1 VSDETPRPSPGAA
14 RAAASPPGGGGR
26 AAASRPG
33 SGGALTE
40 RLGALCEL
48 LRERGVRVGTGE
60 LLAAHRALLALPD
73 PGDALLAKVALRATL
88 CSARQDLE
96 AFDDA
101 WREWQHGAEAEPTG
115 AAAGAPPELDEALRS
130 VLPRTL
136 VPSVSELVRVEE
148 EDPVPAAWS
157 DAEVLLER
165 DFAGY
170 DERDRAAAL
179 ALLRRSITRGPQRR
193 SRRLVPS
200 RRGRRIDLRSTI
212 RASWRTGGEPFVL
225 RRAGHRL
232 EPRPLVLIA
241 DVSGSMAPYAVM
253 LLAYMQATVTARRR
267 VEAFAFATRLTRIT
281 HELRGRDPEAA
292 LRRADATLHDA
303 RGGTRIGEAVSTLN
317 RDYGRVIGRGSVVI
331 LLSDGWDRG
340 DPELL
345 GEELARLRRCARRLI
360 WLNPLAADPR
370 WEPLTRGM
378 VAASPHLDR
387 ILAGNS
393 LRSLEVLADLIER
406 EDL

>member
-1 VSDETPRPSPGAA
+1 VSEDGT
-14 RAAASPPGGGGR
+14 
-26 AAASRPG
+26 
-33 SGGALTE
+33 GGALTE

-48 LRERGVRVGTGE
+48 LRARGIRVGTGE

-73 PGDALLAKVALRATL
+73 PGDAALAWVALRATL
-88 CSARQDLE
+88 CSAREHLE
-96 AFDDA
+96 AFEDA
-101 WREWQHGAEAEPTG
+101 WREWQHGAEAEPPG
-115 AAAGAPPELDEALRS
+115 ERVPPELDDAMRS

-136 VPSVSELVRVEE
+136 VPSASEPARVDES
-148 EDPVPAAWS
+148 DPVAAAWS
-157 DAEVLLER
+157 ETEVLLER

-179 ALLRRSITRGPQRR
+179 ALLRRGAARGPQRR
-193 SRRLVPS
+193 SRRAVPA
-200 RRGRRIDLRSTI
+200 RRGTRIDLRATM

-225 RRAGHRL
+225 RRSGHRL
-232 EPRPLVLIA
+232 EPRPLVLVA
-241 DVSGSMAPYAVM
+241 DVSGSMAPYALM

-292 LRRADATLHDA
+292 LRRAHAALHDA
-303 RGGTRIGEAVSTLN
+303 RGGTRIGEAISTLN
-317 RDYGRVIGRGSVVI
+317 REYGRVIGRGSVVI

-340 DPELL
+340 DPGLL
-345 GEELARLRRCARRLI
+345 GDELARLRRCARRLI

-378 VAASPHLDR
+378 VAAAPHLDR
-387 ILAGNS
+387 VLPGNS
-393 LRSLEVLADLIER
+393 LRSLAVLADLIER

>member
-1 VSDETPRPSPGAA
+1 MSEP
-14 RAAASPPGGGGR
+14 SPPG
-26 AAASRPG
+26 
-33 SGGALTE
+33 SGAALTE
-40 RLGALCEL
+40 RLGALGEL

-73 PGDALLAKVALRATL
+73 PADALLARVALRAIL
-88 CSARQDLE
+88 CSAHEDLGN
-96 AFDDA
+96 FDDA
-101 WREWQHGAEAEPTG
+101 WREWQHGARAEL
-115 AAAGAPPELDEALRS
+115 AAGAGAPPELDEAMRS
-130 VLPRTL
+130 VLPRML
-136 VPSVSELVRVEE
+136 VPEVTSRALVQVEE
-148 EDPVPAAWS
+148 TEPVPAAWS

-170 DERDRAAAL
+170 DDRDRAAAL
-179 ALLRRSITRGPQRR
+179 ALLRRNITRGPQRLT
-193 SRRLVPS
+193 RRWVPS
-200 RRGRRIDLRSTI
+200 RRGRRIDLRSTM

-232 EPRPLVLIA
+232 EPRPLVLVA

-292 LRRADATLHDA
+292 LRRADAVLHDA
-303 RGGTRIGEAVSTLN
+303 RGGTRIGAAISALN

-345 GEELARLRRCARRLI
+345 SEELARLRRCAQRLI

-378 VAASPHLDR
+378 VAAAPHVDR
-387 ILAGNS
+387 IVAGNN
-393 LRSLEVLADLIER
+393 LRSLDVLAGLIER

>member
-1 VSDETPRPSPGAA
+1 VSDQQLRTSGA
-14 RAAASPPGGGGR
+14 PPGTG
-26 AAASRPG
+26 A
-33 SGGALTE
+33 ALTE

-60 LLAAHRALLALPD
+60 LLAAHRALQALPD
-73 PGDALLAKVALRATL
+73 AGDAVLARVALRATL
-88 CSARQDLE
+88 CSAREHLAAFEEAWGQWRYGPEADL
-96 AFDDA
+96 
-101 WREWQHGAEAEPTG
+101 
-115 AAAGAPPELDEALRS
+115 GAPGGAPGELDEAMRS
-130 VLPRTL
+130 LLPRTL
-136 VPSVSELVRVEE
+136 VPSTTVSGQVEKTG
-148 EDPVPAAWS
+148 PIPAAWS
-157 DAEVLLER
+157 DTELLLER

-179 ALLRRSITRGPQRR
+179 ALLRRGAARGPQRR
-193 SRRLVPS
+193 TRRLAPA
-200 RRGRRIDLRSTI
+200 RRGPRIDMRATL
-212 RASWRTGGEPFVL
+212 RASWRTGGEVFVL
-225 RRAGHRL
+225 RRRGHRL
-232 EPRPLVLIA
+232 ETRPLVLVA

-292 LRRADATLHDA
+292 LRRAGAVLHDA
-303 RGGTRIGEAVSTLN
+303 RGGTRIGEAVSALN
-317 RDYGRVIGRGSVVI
+317 REYGRLVGRGSVVV

-345 GEELARLRRCARRLI
+345 GEELARLRRCAHRLI

-387 ILAGNS
+387 ILPGNS
-393 LRSLEVLADLIER
+393 LRSLGVLADLLER

>member
-1 VSDETPRPSPGAA
+1 M
-14 RAAASPPGGGGR
+14 
-26 AAASRPG
+26 
-33 SGGALTE
+33 
-40 RLGALCEL
+40 LCKL
-48 LRERGVRVGTGE
+48 LRDRGVRVGAGE
-60 LLAAHRALLALPD
+60 LLAAHRALHALPD
-73 PGDALLAKVALRATL
+73 PGDPALAWVALRATL
-88 CSARQDLE
+88 CSAREHLE
-96 AFDDA
+96 AFDDI
-101 WREWQHGAEAEPTG
+101 WRQWRYGAEAEDFEG
-115 AAAGAPPELDEALRS
+115 AAAPPELDDAMRAL
-130 VLPRTL
+130 LPRTL
-136 VPSVSELVRVEE
+136 VPSATAAAQLEE
-148 EDPVPAAWS
+148 AEPVAAAWS

-179 ALLRRSITRGPQRR
+179 ALLRRGATRGPRR
-193 SRRLVPS
+193 RARRAVPS
-200 RRGRRIDLRSTI
+200 RRGRRIDLRATM

-225 RRAGHRL
+225 RRSQHRL

-241 DVSGSMAPYAVM
+241 DVSGSMTPYAVM

-292 LRRADATLHDA
+292 LRRADAALRDA
-303 RGGTRIGEAVSTLN
+303 RGGTRIGEAVGALN
-317 RDYGRVIGRGSVVI
+317 RDYGRLIGRGSVVI

-340 DPELL
+340 DPALL
-345 GEELARLRRCARRLI
+345 AQELARLRRCARRLI

-387 ILAGNS
+387 ILPGNS
-393 LRSLEVLADLIER
+393 LRSLGVLADLLER

>member
-1 VSDETPRPSPGAA
+1 V
-14 RAAASPPGGGGR
+14 
-26 AAASRPG
+26 
-33 SGGALTE
+33 TE

-48 LRERGVRVGTGE
+48 LRERGIRVGTGE
-60 LLAAHRALLALPD
+60 LLAAHRALVAVPD
-73 PGDALLAKVALRATL
+73 PGDVLLARIALRATL
-88 CSARQDLE
+88 CSAREDLG

-101 WREWQHGAEAEPTG
+101 WREWQHGAEAELAG
-115 AAAGAPPELDEALRS
+115 AGAGAPPELDEAMRS

-136 VPSVSELVRVEE
+136 VPSVSEQVRVEE
-148 EDPVPAAWS
+148 DDPVAAAWS
-157 DAEVLLER
+157 DVEVLLER

-179 ALLRRSITRGPQRR
+179 ALLRRSVTRGPQRR
-193 SRRLVPS
+193 SRRVVPS
-200 RRGRRIDLRSTI
+200 RRGRRIDLRSTM

-232 EPRPLVLIA
+232 EPRPLVFVA
-241 DVSGSMAPYAVM
+241 DVSGSMAPYALM

-292 LRRADATLHDA
+292 LRRANGALHDA
-303 RGGTRIGEAVSTLN
+303 RGGTRIGEAISTLN
-317 RDYGRVIGRGSVVI
+317 RDYGRMIGRGSVVI

-393 LRSLEVLADLIER
+393 LRSLEVLANLIER

>member
-1 VSDETPRPSPGAA
+1 MSEEGRPAP
-14 RAAASPPGGGGR
+14 ASP
-26 AAASRPG
+26 
-33 SGGALTE
+33 SGLALTG

-48 LRERGVRVGTGE
+48 LRARGVRVGTGE
-60 LLAAHRALLALPD
+60 LLAAHRALHALPD
-73 PGDALLAKVALRATL
+73 PGDPALAWVALRATL
-88 CSARQDLE
+88 CSSREHLE
-96 AFDDA
+96 AFEDA
-101 WREWQHGAEAEPTG
+101 WREWQHGTQGELAG
-115 AAAGAPPELDEALRS
+115 AATPPELDDAMRS
-130 VLPRTL
+130 VLPRTT
-136 VPSVSELVRVEE
+136 VPGAPAAALIEE
-148 EDPVPAAWS
+148 SDAVPAAWS

-179 ALLRRSITRGPQRR
+179 ALLRRGATRGPQRLT
-193 SRRLVPS
+193 RRMVPA
-200 RRGRRIDLRSTI
+200 RRGRRIDLRATM
-212 RASWRTGGEPFVL
+212 RASWRTGGEPFDL
-225 RRAGHRL
+225 RRSWHRL
-232 EPRPLVLIA
+232 EPRPLVLVA
-241 DVSGSMAPYAVM
+241 DVSGSMAPYALM

-292 LRRADATLHDA
+292 LRRADAALHDA
-303 RGGTRIGEAVSTLN
+303 RGGTRIGEAISTLN
-317 RDYGRVIGRGSVVI
+317 REYGRVIGRGSVVI

-387 ILAGNS
+387 VLPGNS
-393 LRSLEVLADLIER
+393 LRSLGVLADLIER

>member
-1 VSDETPRPSPGAA
+1 MSEDERAGAGAA
-14 RAAASPPGGGGR
+14 TRVSPPGTG
-26 AAASRPG
+26 A
-33 SGGALTE
+33 ALTE
-40 RLGALCEL
+40 RLGALCAL
-48 LRERGVRVGTGE
+48 LRERDVRVGTGE
-60 LLAAHRALLALPD
+60 LLAAHRALRALPD
-73 PGDALLAKVALRATL
+73 PGDAALAWVALRATL
-88 CSARQDLE
+88 CSAREHFQ

-101 WREWQHGAEAEPTG
+101 WQEWQHGAAAEFVDGT
-115 AAAGAPPELDEALRS
+115 APPELDETMRS
-130 VLPRTL
+130 VLPRTH
-136 VPSVSELVRVEE
+136 VPSATLAPQVEE
-148 EDPVPAAWS
+148 TDALPAAWS

-179 ALLRRSITRGPQRR
+179 ALLRRSAARGPQRLT
-193 SRRLVPS
+193 RRVIPA
-200 RRGRRIDLRSTI
+200 RRGRRIDLRATM

-225 RRAGHRL
+225 RRSWHRL
-232 EPRPLVLIA
+232 EPRPLVLVA

-253 LLAYMQATVTARRR
+253 LLAYMQATVSARRR

-292 LRRADATLHDA
+292 LRRADAALHDA
-303 RGGTRIGEAVSTLN
+303 RGGTRIGEAMSTLN
-317 RDYGRVIGRGSVVI
+317 REYGRVIGRGSVVI

-345 GEELARLRRCARRLI
+345 GDELARLRRCAWRLI
-360 WLNPLAADPR
+360 WLNPLAADAR

-387 ILAGNS
+387 ILPGNS
-393 LRSLEVLADLIER
+393 LRSLGVLADLIER

>member
-1 VSDETPRPSPGAA
+1 MSDETARPRSGPA
-14 RAAASPPGGGGR
+14 RAATSAPGTGE
-26 AAASRPG
+26 AV
-33 SGGALTE
+33 TE

-48 LRERGVRVGTGE
+48 LRERGIRVGTGE
-60 LLAAHRALLALPD
+60 LLAAHRALVAVPD
-73 PGDALLAKVALRATL
+73 PGDVLLARIALRATL
-88 CSARQDLE
+88 CSAREDLG

-101 WREWQHGAEAEPTG
+101 WWEWQHGAEAELAG
-115 AAAGAPPELDEALRS
+115 VGAGAPPELDEAMRS

-136 VPSVSELVRVEE
+136 VPSVSEQVRVEE
-148 EDPVPAAWS
+148 DDPVAAAWS
-157 DAEVLLER
+157 DVEVLLER

-179 ALLRRSITRGPQRR
+179 ALLRRSVTRGPQRR
-193 SRRLVPS
+193 SRRVVPS
-200 RRGRRIDLRSTI
+200 RRGRRIDLRSTM

-232 EPRPLVLIA
+232 EPRPLVFVA
-241 DVSGSMAPYAVM
+241 DVSGSMAPYALM

-292 LRRADATLHDA
+292 LRRANGALHDA
-303 RGGTRIGEAVSTLN
+303 RGGTRIGEAISTLN
-317 RDYGRVIGRGSVVI
+317 RDYGRMIGRGSVVI

-393 LRSLEVLADLIER
+393 LRSLEVLANLIER

>member
-1 VSDETPRPSPGAA
+1 VSDETQRRPPAA
-14 RAAASPPGGGGR
+14 GRPVRGASPPGTG
-26 AAASRPG
+26 AAV
-33 SGGALTE
+33 TE

-48 LRERGVRVGTGE
+48 LRERGIRVGTGE
-60 LLAAHRALLALPD
+60 LLAAHRALHALPD
-73 PGDALLAKVALRATL
+73 SGDAALAWVALRATL
-88 CSARQDLE
+88 CSAREHLE
-96 AFDDA
+96 AFDSA
-101 WREWQHGAEAEPTG
+101 WQEWHHGAEAELAG
-115 AAAGAPPELDEALRS
+115 AGAPPELDEAMRS

-136 VPSVSELVRVEE
+136 VPSASTASRVDEG
-148 EDPVPAAWS
+148 DPVAAAWS

-179 ALLRRSITRGPQRR
+179 ALLRRNAPRGPQRR
-193 SRRLVPS
+193 TRRVVPS
-200 RRGRRIDLRSTI
+200 RRGPRIDLRATM

-225 RRAGHRL
+225 RRSWHRL
-232 EPRPLVLIA
+232 EARPLVLIA
-241 DVSGSMAPYAVM
+241 DVSGSMAPYALM

-292 LRRADATLHDA
+292 LGRAHAALHDA
-303 RGGTRIGEAVSTLN
+303 RGGTRIGEAISRLN
-317 RDYGRVIGRGSVVI
+317 REYGRVIGRGSVVI

-345 GEELARLRRCARRLI
+345 GQELARLRRCAHRLI

-387 ILAGNS
+387 ILPGNS
-393 LRSLEVLADLIER
+393 LRTLGVLADLIER

>member
-1 VSDETPRPSPGAA
+1 VSDEGTGA
-14 RAAASPPGGGGR
+14 
-26 AAASRPG
+26 
-33 SGGALTE
+33 ALTE
-40 RLGALCEL
+40 RLGVLCEL
-48 LRERGVRVGTGE
+48 LRARGIRVGTGE
-60 LLAAHRALLALPD
+60 LLAAHRALHALPD
-73 PGDALLAKVALRATL
+73 PGDGVLALVALRATL
-88 CSARQDLE
+88 CSAHEHLE

-101 WREWQHGAEAEPTG
+101 WREWRHGAEAEPPAPRT
-115 AAAGAPPELDEALRS
+115 PPELDDAMRS

-136 VPSVSELVRVEE
+136 VPSVSPPVRVDESG
-148 EDPVPAAWS
+148 PVAAAWS

-179 ALLRRSITRGPQRR
+179 ALLRRGAARGPQRR
-193 SRRLVPS
+193 TRRVVPA
-200 RRGRRIDLRSTI
+200 RRGARIDLRATM

-225 RRAGHRL
+225 RRSGHRL
-232 EPRPLVLIA
+232 EARPLVLVA
-241 DVSGSMAPYAVM
+241 DVSGSMAPYALM

-292 LRRADATLHDA
+292 LHRAHAALHDA
-303 RGGTRIGEAVSTLN
+303 RGGTRIGEAISTLN
-317 RDYGRVIGRGSVVI
+317 REYGRVIGRGSVVI

-387 ILAGNS
+387 ILPGNS
-393 LRSLEVLADLIER
+393 LRSLGVLAELIER

>member
-1 VSDETPRPSPGAA
+1 MSDGTARLRSGAA
-14 RAAASPPGGGGR
+14 FKSGLP
-26 AAASRPG
+26 PG
-33 SGGALTE
+33 SGAALTE

-48 LRERGVRVGTGE
+48 LRERGMRVGTGE
-60 LLAAHRALLALPD
+60 LLAAHRALDALPD
-73 PGDALLAKVALRATL
+73 PGDSPLARVALRATL
-88 CSARQDLE
+88 CSAREDLG

-101 WREWQHGAEAEPTG
+101 WREWQHGATAEL

-136 VPSVSELVRVEE
+136 VPSVSERVQVEE
-148 EDPVPAAWS
+148 TDPVPAAWS

-165 DFAGY
+165 DFGGY

-179 ALLRRSITRGPQRR
+179 ALLRRNITRGPQRR

-225 RRAGHRL
+225 RRSGHRL
-232 EPRPLVLIA
+232 ELRPLVLIA
-241 DVSGSMAPYAVM
+241 DVSGSMAPYALM

-292 LRRADATLHDA
+292 LRRADAALHDA

-317 RDYGRVIGRGSVVI
+317 RDYGRVIGRGSIVI

-340 DPELL
+340 DPVLL

-378 VAASPHLDR
+378 VAASPHVDR

>member
-1 VSDETPRPSPGAA
+1 MSERAPEPERPERAPGAA
-14 RAAASPPGGGGR
+14 RPGTG
-26 AAASRPG
+26 A
-33 SGGALTE
+33 ALTE
-40 RLGALCEL
+40 RLGALCAL
-48 LRERGVRVGTGE
+48 LRDRGVRVGTGE
-60 LLAAHRALLALPD
+60 LLAAHRALAALPD
-73 PGDALLAKVALRATL
+73 PGDAALAWVALRATL
-88 CSARQDLE
+88 CSAREHLE

-101 WREWQHGAEAEPTG
+101 WRQWQHGAEAELGG
-115 AAAGAPPELDEALRS
+115 AGVPPELDDAMRS
-130 VLPRTL
+130 LLPRTL
-136 VPSVSELVRVEE
+136 VPSAAPSAQLEAGEA
-148 EDPVPAAWS
+148 VPAAWS
-157 DAEVLLER
+157 DTELLLER

-179 ALLRRSITRGPQRR
+179 ALLRRGAKRGPQRR
-193 SRRLVPS
+193 TRRVYAS
-200 RRGRRIDLRSTI
+200 RRGQRIDLRATM

-225 RRAGHRL
+225 RRSWHRL
-232 EPRPLVLIA
+232 EARPLVLVA

-267 VEAFAFATRLTRIT
+267 VEAFAFSTRLTRIT

-292 LRRADATLHDA
+292 LRRAEAALHDA
-303 RGGTRIGEAVSTLN
+303 RGGTRIGESVSALN
-317 RDYGRVIGRGSVVI
+317 REYGRLIGRGSVVI

-378 VAASPHLDR
+378 VAAAPHLDR
-387 ILAGNS
+387 ILPGNS
-393 LRSLEVLADLIER
+393 LRSLGVLADLLER

>member
-1 VSDETPRPSPGAA
+1 MSDDPQARGTGAA
-14 RAAASPPGGGGR
+14 AAAASSPG
-26 AAASRPG
+26 PG
-33 SGGALTE
+33 EALTE
-40 RLGALCEL
+40 RLGMLCEL
-48 LRERGVRVGTGE
+48 LRQRGVRVGTGE
-60 LLAAHRALLALPD
+60 FLAAHRALVALPD
-73 PGDALLAKVALRATL
+73 PGDVLLARVALRATL
-88 CSARQDLE
+88 CSAHAHLE
-96 AFDDA
+96 AFEDA
-101 WREWQHGAEAEPTG
+101 WQEWQHGARAESTG
-115 AAAGAPPELDEALRS
+115 AAAPPELDDAMRS
-130 VLPRTL
+130 LLPRTL
-136 VPSVSELVRVEE
+136 VPSASSLTRVEE
-148 EDPVPAAWS
+148 MDPVPAAWS
-157 DAEVLLER
+157 DAEVLLGR

-170 DERDRAAAL
+170 EERDRAAAL
-179 ALLRRSITRGPQRR
+179 ALLRRGVTRGPQRR

-200 RRGRRIDLRSTI
+200 PRGRRIDLRSTM

-225 RRAGHRL
+225 RRSGHRL

-241 DVSGSMAPYAVM
+241 DVSGSMAPYATM
-253 LLAYMQATVTARRR
+253 LLAYMQATVTGRRR

-292 LRRADATLHDA
+292 LGRAHAALHDA
-303 RGGTRIGEAVSTLN
+303 RGGTRIGEAMSTLN
-317 RDYGRVIGRGSVVI
+317 REYGRVIGRGSVVI

-345 GEELARLRRCARRLI
+345 GHELARLRRCAHRLI

-387 ILAGNS
+387 ILPGNS
-393 LRSLEVLADLIER
+393 LRSLRVLADLIER

>member
-1 VSDETPRPSPGAA
+1 VSEEGTGA
-14 RAAASPPGGGGR
+14 
-26 AAASRPG
+26 
-33 SGGALTE
+33 ALTE

-48 LRERGVRVGTGE
+48 LRARGIRVGTGE
-60 LLAAHRALLALPD
+60 LLAAHRALHALPD
-73 PGDALLAKVALRATL
+73 PGDGALALVALRATL
-88 CSARQDLE
+88 CSAREHLE

-101 WREWQHGAEAEPTG
+101 WREWRHGAEAEP
-115 AAAGAPPELDEALRS
+115 AGERVPPELDDAMRS

-136 VPSVSELVRVEE
+136 VPSASPPGRVEE
-148 EDPVPAAWS
+148 ADPVAAAWS

-179 ALLRRSITRGPQRR
+179 ALLRRSATRGPQRR
-193 SRRLVPS
+193 TRRTVPS
-200 RRGRRIDLRSTI
+200 RRGRRIDVRATM
-212 RASWRTGGEPFVL
+212 RASWQTGGEPFEL
-225 RRAGHRL
+225 RRSGHRL
-232 EPRPLVLIA
+232 EPRPLVLVA
-241 DVSGSMAPYAVM
+241 DVSGSMAPYALM
-253 LLAYMQATVTARRR
+253 LLAYMQATVTGRRR

-292 LRRADATLHDA
+292 LRRADAALRDA
-303 RGGTRIGEAVSTLN
+303 RGGTRIGEAVGALN
-317 RDYGRVIGRGSVVI
+317 REYGRLIGRGSIVI

-345 GEELARLRRCARRLI
+345 GLELARLRRCARGLI

-378 VAASPHLDR
+378 VAASPYLDR
-387 ILAGNS
+387 ILPGNS
-393 LRSLEVLADLIER
+393 LRSLGALADLLELV
-406 EDL
+406 DP

>member
-1 VSDETPRPSPGAA
+1 V
-14 RAAASPPGGGGR
+14 
-26 AAASRPG
+26 
-33 SGGALTE
+33 TE

-60 LLAAHRALLALPD
+60 LLAAHRALEALPD
-73 PGDALLAKVALRATL
+73 PGDAALASVALRATL
-88 CSARQDLE
+88 CSAREHLA
-96 AFDDA
+96 AFEDA
-101 WREWQHGAEAEPTG
+101 WRQWQYGAEAELDG
-115 AAAGAPPELDEALRS
+115 AAMPAELDEAMRS
-130 VLPRTL
+130 LLPRTL
-136 VPSVSELVRVEE
+136 VPSTTRAGLVEDP
-148 EDPVPAAWS
+148 DPVPAAWS
-157 DAEVLLER
+157 DAELLLER

-179 ALLRRSITRGPQRR
+179 ALLRRGAVRGPQRR
-193 SRRLVPS
+193 ARRVVPV
-200 RRGRRIDLRSTI
+200 RRGRRIDLRATM
-212 RASWRTGGEPFVL
+212 RASWRTGGEAFEL
-225 RRAGHRL
+225 RRLGHRL
-232 EPRPLVLIA
+232 ETRPLVLVA

-253 LLAYMQATVTARRR
+253 LLAYMQATVSARRR

-292 LRRADATLHDA
+292 LRRADSALHDA
-303 RGGTRIGEAVSTLN
+303 RGGTRIGEAVSALN
-317 RDYGRVIGRGSVVI
+317 REYGRLVGRGSVVV

-345 GEELARLRRCARRLI
+345 GEELARLRRCAHRLI

-387 ILAGNS
+387 ILPGNS
-393 LRSLEVLADLIER
+393 LRSLGMLADLLER